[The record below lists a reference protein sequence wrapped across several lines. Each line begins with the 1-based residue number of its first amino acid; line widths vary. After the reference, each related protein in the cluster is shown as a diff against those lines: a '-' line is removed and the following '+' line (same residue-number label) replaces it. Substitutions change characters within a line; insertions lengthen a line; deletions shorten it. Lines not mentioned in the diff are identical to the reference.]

1 MKKIIVVGYR
11 VDKKRGYITGQ
22 AVMIDLFI
30 NIMKNNKFP
39 VKAISLNY
47 ILGGN
52 TKIGKTSF
60 LRLLDYLII
69 FTKIIF
75 TISFN
80 PKSVLYFSPV
90 SNKFGS
96 IRDYVMVKIAKFF
109 GYQII
114 MQQFGCRF
122 QEFYNSLSPYFQK
135 MVQYYYSQATII
147 TVEGEKAKEQF
158 KNMPFTKKLVILQNG
173 LPETNL
179 EINEVPKHIDINKPI
194 KLFYL
199 SNMIESK
206 GYMDVLEAI
215 DILVNQYHKNI
226 IATFAGKFLSVIDD
240 EKFKSPEEAS
250 HNFTQQIERYGLK
263 EHIKYFPSLFGKEK
277 ANEWNESHF
286 FLLPTYY
293 VFEGQPTAILE
304 ALAYGTVPVVTRHG
318 LIPEMVN
325 EKCCIFVEKK
335 NPKQIAERINN
346 MIDNPNIYTLL
357 SKEAFQ
363 NYQQNYTLSAYE
375 NKLLNIIKQY
385 IQL

>member
-1 MKKIIVVGYR
+1 MKKFIVVGYR
-11 VDKKRGYITGQ
+11 VDKIRGYITGQ

-30 NIMKNNKFP
+30 SILKKNNIP
-39 VKAISLNY
+39 IKAISLNY

-69 FTKIIF
+69 FTQIIS

-96 IRDYVMVKIAKFF
+96 IRDYVMVKVAKFF
-109 GYQII
+109 GYTII

-122 QEFYNSLSPYFQK
+122 QEFYKSLSPRLQK
-135 MVQYYYSQATII
+135 MVQYYYSQATVI

-158 KNMPFTKKLVILQNG
+158 NNMPFKDKLVILQNG

-179 EINEVPKHIDINKPI
+179 EISKIPKEIDPKKPV

-206 GYMDVLEAI
+206 GYFDVLEAI
-215 DILVNQYHKNI
+215 NILINQYHKNI

-240 EKFKSPEEAS
+240 ERFKSPEDAYQT
-250 HNFTQQIERYGLK
+250 FILKIEKYGLK
-263 EHIKYFPSLFGKEK
+263 EHIKYYPSLFGKEK
-277 ANEWNESHF
+277 AKEWNESHF

-335 NPKQIAERINN
+335 NPRQIAERINN
-346 MIDNPNIYTLL
+346 IIDNPSMYTLL
-357 SKEAFQ
+357 SKEAYQ

-375 NKLLNIIKQY
+375 KKLINIIKQY

>member
-11 VDKKRGYITGQ
+11 VDKKRGYVTGQ

-30 NIMKNNKFP
+30 SIMKCNKYP
-39 VKAISLNY
+39 IKAVALNY

-69 FTKIIF
+69 FTRIVL

-90 SNKFGS
+90 SNKFGA
-96 IRDYVMVKIAKFF
+96 IRDYIMVKIAKLF
-109 GYQII
+109 GYKII

-122 QEFYNSLSPYFQK
+122 QDFYNSLSPRLQK
-135 MVQYYYSQATII
+135 MVQNCYSQATII

-158 KNMPFTKKLVILQNG
+158 DNMPFKDKLVILQNG

-179 EINEVPKHIDINKPI
+179 EINGVPKHITQNQPV

-215 DILVNQYHKNI
+215 NILVNQYHKNI

-240 EKFKSPEEAS
+240 EKFKSPEEAYQAFMS
-250 HNFTQQIERYGLK
+250 QIDKYGLK
-263 EHIKYFPSLFGKEK
+263 ERVKYFPGLFGKEK
-277 ANEWNESHF
+277 AEEWNGSHF

-304 ALAYGTVPVVTRHG
+304 ALAYGSVPIVTRHG
-318 LIPEMVN
+318 LIPEMLDEN
-325 EKCCIFVEKK
+325 CGLFVEKK
-335 NPKQIAERINN
+335 NPQQIAEKIKNV
-346 MIDNPNIYTLL
+346 IENPAMYTSL
-357 SKEAFQ
+357 SKEAHL
-363 NYQQNYTLSAYE
+363 NYQQNYTLAAYE
-375 NKLLNIIKQY
+375 KKLINIIKQY
-385 IQL
+385 IKL